1 MRHDAVC
8 SNLRFS
14 YEGGREILHG
24 VDLQF
29 NQGSFTALVGESGC
43 GKSTIAAIL
52 MGRNKGYTG
61 SAAIGGVELKDINE
75 NSLLQNITYIGHQS
89 YLFKGTVR
97 DNLLMGKSSASE
109 DELWAVLER
118 VNLAA
123 FLKSEKGLDTP
134 LLEKAS
140 NLSGGQCQ
148 RLALARA
155 LLHDSP
161 IYIFDEA
168 TSNIDPDS
176 ENDIMEQIM
185 LLSREK
191 TVVLITHD
199 NSIAVQA
206 ERIIRLEDG
215 QVVYDGDSHAPEAM
229 VQPTLLPETPEKE
242 EQA

>member
-14 YEGGREILHG
+14 YESGREILHG

-97 DNLLMGKSSASE
+97 DNLMIC
-109 DELWAVLER
+109 
-118 VNLAA
+118 
-123 FLKSEKGLDTP
+123 
-134 LLEKAS
+134 LL
-140 NLSGGQCQ
+140 
-148 RLALARA
+148 
-155 LLHDSP
+155 
-161 IYIFDEA
+161 Y
-168 TSNIDPDS
+168 TS
-176 ENDIMEQIM
+176 
-185 LLSREK
+185 RC
-191 TVVLITHD
+191 V
-199 NSIAVQA
+199 
-206 ERIIRLEDG
+206 
-215 QVVYDGDSHAPEAM
+215 
-229 VQPTLLPETPEKE
+229 
-242 EQA
+242 

>member
-1 MRHDAVC
+1 
-8 SNLRFS
+8 
-14 YEGGREILHG
+14 
-24 VDLQF
+24 
-29 NQGSFTALVGESGC
+29 
-43 GKSTIAAIL
+43 

-75 NSLLQNITYIGHQS
+75 NSLLPNITYIGHQS

-97 DNLLMGKSSASE
+97 DNLMMGKPSASE

-168 TSNIDPDS
+168 TSNIDIES
-176 ENDIMEQIM
+176 ENNIMAAIHK
-185 LLSREK
+185 LAKHK
-191 TVVLITHD
+191 TVLLISH
-199 NSIAVQA
+199 
-206 ERIIRLEDG
+206 RLAKRDTVG
-215 QVVYDGDSHAPEAM
+215 QHLCAGKRPHCGKRQPYGTAAKSRVV
-229 VQPTLLPETPEKE
+229 
-242 EQA
+242 